1 MHKPKTWAL
10 AANGAQARV
19 LTGLEAVTESGP
31 PPAELTLES
40 EPRKL
45 GEVMAD
51 RPGRSFASSGD
62 GRRSGM
68 EYASDPAKE
77 DMRAFAAEVAAL
89 LETHRAKGDFARL
102 AVFAAPEMLG
112 LLRDAMTP
120 ELRAGIVLERDKNL
134 LHEAPKALRA
144 TVRAALSPA

>member
-10 AANGAQARV
+10 AANGAQARILV
-19 LTGLEAVTESGP
+19 GLEAVNESGP
-31 PPAELTLES
+31 PPQELTLEI

-51 RPGRSFASSGD
+51 RPGRSFVPAGD

-77 DMRAFAAEVAAL
+77 DMRAFAGEVVGL
-89 LETHRAKGDFARL
+89 LEQHRAKGDFARL
-102 AVFAAPEMLG
+102 AVFAAPAMLG

-120 ELRAGIVLERDKNL
+120 ELKGAVFLEHDKNL

-144 TVRAALSPA
+144 TVRGAISPA